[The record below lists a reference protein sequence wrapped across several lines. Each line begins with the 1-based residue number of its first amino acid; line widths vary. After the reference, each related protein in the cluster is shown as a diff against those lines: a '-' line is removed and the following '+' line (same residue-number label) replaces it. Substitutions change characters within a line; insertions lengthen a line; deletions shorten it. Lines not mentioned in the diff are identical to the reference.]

1 MTFKSSAID
10 WQTLGLFAAA
20 SAITVGLGSYG
31 LSLSGAEFGTWS
43 RNPFAWLTG
52 MVLSVPLI
60 LVGRRRGFSPAIVV
74 IAIVAL
80 AASLMAPGQSGVHRW
95 LDLGPVNINVAA
107 LLLPVAIIALSGL
120 ALSPATLLAA
130 IVVIGAIL
138 VAQPDASQATAF
150 LLAASLILLGRTMSK
165 ALLMLGLLMTCGLA
179 VAAWLRPD
187 PLQPV
192 PEAEGIFGLIADISM
207 PLAIAAGLALALT
220 CLAPLRRLRSGSESG
235 PRAATALTIY
245 FCVTAIMPFL
255 GPYPVPLV
263 GVGMSF
269 PVGFWL
275 GMALLCARGRPN
287 LR

>member
-10 WQTLGLFAAA
+10 WKTLGLFAAA
-20 SAITVGLGSYG
+20 SALAIGLGSYG
-31 LSLSGAEFGTWS
+31 LSLSGAEFGSWS
-43 RNPFAWLTG
+43 RDLLGWVAG
-52 MVLSVPLI
+52 AVLSAPII
-60 LVGRRRGFSPAIVV
+60 LVGRRRGVSIAIVS

-80 AASLMAPGQSGVHRW
+80 AASLIAPGQSGVHRW
-95 LDLGPVNINVAA
+95 LDLGPLNINVAA
-107 LLLPVAIIALSGL
+107 LLLPVAIIALSSL
-120 ALSPATLLAA
+120 ALAPATLLAA
-130 IVVIGAIL
+130 IAAIGALL

-150 LLAASLILLGRTMSK
+150 LVAASLILLGRTMSK
-165 ALLMLGLLMTCGLA
+165 ALLILGLLMTCGLA

-220 CLAPLRRLRSGSESG
+220 CLVPLRKLRSGSESG
-235 PRAATALTIY
+235 RRAATALTIY
-245 FCVTAIMPFL
+245 FFIIVIMPFL
-255 GPYPVPLV
+255 GAYPVPLV

-275 GMALLCARGRPN
+275 GIGLLCAREQAS
-287 LR
+287 